1 MIESTLKYNK
11 KSNILKKE
19 LAENYES
26 EKEFEKALKIYFEM
40 FENIRE
46 SKKQNVL
53 EGYIENKIIALIRK
67 LRNREDKKYYIE
79 KYLRI
84 NNGNSTNNT
93 KLIIMLAEILIE
105 NREYKEAEKYYQEI
119 VKKEENITQ
128 DELYT
133 YVYLLLCLNNYVE
146 ARNILEKMIK
156 VKEKPYLLIN
166 IGQISIIERELEN
179 AKEYLTKASVY
190 REVEDIAYYEL
201 AKIDILEENDLL
213 AIEKLNRALSIN
225 SSILT
230 VINENPLFEKVRSHT
245 TVKVELVKREKKLLE
260 ARAIECIN
268 ILEDIISLTITLD
281 LNEKKNKLNSKIDN
295 IIKEK
300 QENKTLD
307 EIAEEKFKQK
317 EFIEN
322 NIKNAELD

>member
-1 MIESTLKYNK
+1 
-11 KSNILKKE
+11 
-19 LAENYES
+19 
-26 EKEFEKALKIYFEM
+26 M

-84 NNGNSTNNT
+84 NNGNSTNNI

-213 AIEKLNRALSIN
+213 AIEKLNKALSIN

-281 LNEKKNKLNSKIDN
+281 LNEKKNKLNSKINN

>member
-1 MIESTLKYNK
+1 
-11 KSNILKKE
+11 
-19 LAENYES
+19 
-26 EKEFEKALKIYFEM
+26 M

-53 EGYIENKIIALIRK
+53 EGYVENKIIALIRK

-84 NNGNSTNNT
+84 NNGSSNNNT

-133 YVYLLLCLNNYVE
+133 YVYLLLCLNNYIE

-213 AIEKLNRALSIN
+213 AIEKLNKALSIN

-260 ARAIECIN
+260 SRAIECIN

>member
-1 MIESTLKYNK
+1 MR
-11 KSNILKKE
+11 KE
-19 LAENYES
+19 LAENYEN
-26 EKEFEKALKIYFEM
+26 EKEYEKAIQIYFTI
-40 FENIRE
+40 FEDIVE

-53 EGYIENKIIALIRK
+53 ESYVENKIINIIRK

-84 NNGNSTNNT
+84 SNRNSNNST

-156 VKEKPYLLIN
+156 VKEKSYLLIN

-213 AIEKLNRALSIN
+213 AIEKLNKALSIN

-260 ARAIECIN
+260 AKAIECIN
-268 ILEDIISLTITLD
+268 ILEDIISLTISLD

>member
-1 MIESTLKYNK
+1 
-11 KSNILKKE
+11 
-19 LAENYES
+19 
-26 EKEFEKALKIYFEM
+26 M
-40 FENIRE
+40 FEDISSDN
-46 SKKQNVL
+46 KQNVL
-53 EGYIENKIIALIRK
+53 LGYIENKIVVLIRK
-67 LRNREDKKYYIE
+67 LKDKEDRKYYIE
-79 KYLRI
+79 KHLRI
-84 NNGNSTNNT
+84 NSNI
-93 KLIIMLAEILIE
+93 KLITMLAEILIE

-119 VKKEENITQ
+119 IKKEENISQ
-128 DELYT
+128 DVLYT
-133 YVYLLLCLNNYVE
+133 YVYLLLCLNNYIE
-146 ARNILEKMIK
+146 ARNILERMLE
-156 VKEKPYLLIN
+156 VKEKSYLLIN

-179 AKEYLTKASVY
+179 AKEYLNRALIY

-213 AIEKLNRALSIN
+213 AIEKLNKALAIN
-225 SSILT
+225 SSIMT

-245 TVKVELVKREKKLLE
+245 TVKVELVKREKKILE
-260 ARAIECIN
+260 ARAIECVN

>member
-1 MIESTLKYNK
+1 
-11 KSNILKKE
+11 
-19 LAENYES
+19 
-26 EKEFEKALKIYFEM
+26 M

-46 SKKQNVL
+46 RKKQNVL
-53 EGYIENKIIALIRK
+53 EGYVENKIIALIRK

-84 NNGNSTNNT
+84 NNGNSTNNI

-105 NREYKEAEKYYQEI
+105 NKEYKEAEKYYQEI

-213 AIEKLNRALSIN
+213 AIEKLNKALSIN

>member
-1 MIESTLKYNK
+1 
-11 KSNILKKE
+11 
-19 LAENYES
+19 
-26 EKEFEKALKIYFEM
+26 M
-40 FENIRE
+40 FENMRE

-53 EGYIENKIIALIRK
+53 EGYVENKIIALIRK

-84 NNGNSTNNT
+84 NNGNSTNNI

>member
-1 MIESTLKYNK
+1 
-11 KSNILKKE
+11 
-19 LAENYES
+19 
-26 EKEFEKALKIYFEM
+26 M

-53 EGYIENKIIALIRK
+53 EGYVENKIIALIRK

-84 NNGNSTNNT
+84 NNGSSNNNT

-213 AIEKLNRALSIN
+213 AIEKLNKALSIN

>member
-1 MIESTLKYNK
+1 
-11 KSNILKKE
+11 
-19 LAENYES
+19 
-26 EKEFEKALKIYFEM
+26 M

-53 EGYIENKIIALIRK
+53 EGYVENKIIALIRK

-213 AIEKLNRALSIN
+213 AIEKLNKALSIN

>member
-1 MIESTLKYNK
+1 
-11 KSNILKKE
+11 
-19 LAENYES
+19 
-26 EKEFEKALKIYFEM
+26 M

-53 EGYIENKIIALIRK
+53 EGYVENKIIALIRK

-84 NNGNSTNNT
+84 NNGNSTNNI

>member
-1 MIESTLKYNK
+1 
-11 KSNILKKE
+11 
-19 LAENYES
+19 
-26 EKEFEKALKIYFEM
+26 M

-53 EGYIENKIIALIRK
+53 EGYVENKIISLIRK

-84 NNGNSTNNT
+84 NNGSSNNNT
-93 KLIIMLAEILIE
+93 KLIIMLTEILIE

-213 AIEKLNRALSIN
+213 AIEKLNKALSIN

>member
-1 MIESTLKYNK
+1 
-11 KSNILKKE
+11 
-19 LAENYES
+19 
-26 EKEFEKALKIYFEM
+26 M
-40 FENIRE
+40 FEDISSDN
-46 SKKQNVL
+46 KQNVL
-53 EGYIENKIIALIRK
+53 LGYIENKIVVLIRK
-67 LRNREDKKYYIE
+67 LKNKEDRKYYIE
-79 KYLRI
+79 KHLRI
-84 NNGNSTNNT
+84 NSNI
-93 KLIIMLAEILIE
+93 KLITMLAEILIE

-119 VKKEENITQ
+119 IKKEENISQ
-128 DELYT
+128 DILYA
-133 YVYLLLCLNNYVE
+133 YVYLLLCLNNYIE
-146 ARNILEKMIK
+146 ARNILEKMLEE
-156 VKEKPYLLIN
+156 KEKSYLLIN

-179 AKEYLTKASVY
+179 AKEYLNRALIY

-213 AIEKLNRALSIN
+213 AIEKLNKALAIN
-225 SSILT
+225 SSIMT

>member
-1 MIESTLKYNK
+1 
-11 KSNILKKE
+11 
-19 LAENYES
+19 
-26 EKEFEKALKIYFEM
+26 M

-53 EGYIENKIIALIRK
+53 EGYVENKIIALIRK
-67 LRNREDKKYYIE
+67 IRNREDKNYYIE

-84 NNGNSTNNT
+84 NNGSSNNNT

-133 YVYLLLCLNNYVE
+133 YVYLLLCLNNYIE

-213 AIEKLNRALSIN
+213 AIEKLNKALSIN

-260 ARAIECIN
+260 ARVIECIN

-300 QENKTLD
+300 QENKTLE

-322 NIKNAELD
+322 NIKNAELN

>member
-1 MIESTLKYNK
+1 
-11 KSNILKKE
+11 
-19 LAENYES
+19 
-26 EKEFEKALKIYFEM
+26 M
-40 FENIRE
+40 FENMRE

-53 EGYIENKIIALIRK
+53 EGYVENKIIALIRK

-84 NNGNSTNNT
+84 NNGSSNNNT

-213 AIEKLNRALSIN
+213 AIEKLNKALSIN

>member
-1 MIESTLKYNK
+1 
-11 KSNILKKE
+11 
-19 LAENYES
+19 
-26 EKEFEKALKIYFEM
+26 M

-53 EGYIENKIIALIRK
+53 EGYVENKIIALIRK

-84 NNGNSTNNT
+84 NNGSGNNST

-156 VKEKPYLLIN
+156 VKEKSYLLIN

-213 AIEKLNRALSIN
+213 AIEKLNKALSIN

-260 ARAIECIN
+260 PRAIECIN
-268 ILEDIISLTITLD
+268 ILEDIISLTISLD

>member
-1 MIESTLKYNK
+1 
-11 KSNILKKE
+11 
-19 LAENYES
+19 
-26 EKEFEKALKIYFEM
+26 
-40 FENIRE
+40 
-46 SKKQNVL
+46 
-53 EGYIENKIIALIRK
+53 
-67 LRNREDKKYYIE
+67 
-79 KYLRI
+79 
-84 NNGNSTNNT
+84 
-93 KLIIMLAEILIE
+93 MLAEILIE

-213 AIEKLNRALSIN
+213 AIEKLNKALSIN
-225 SSILT
+225 SSILK

-260 ARAIECIN
+260 PRAIECIN

>member
-1 MIESTLKYNK
+1 
-11 KSNILKKE
+11 
-19 LAENYES
+19 
-26 EKEFEKALKIYFEM
+26 M

-53 EGYIENKIIALIRK
+53 EGYVENKIIALIRK

-84 NNGNSTNNT
+84 NNGSSNNNT

-133 YVYLLLCLNNYVE
+133 YVYLLLCLNNYIE

-213 AIEKLNRALSIN
+213 AIEKLNKALSIN

-260 ARAIECIN
+260 ARVIECIN

-322 NIKNAELD
+322 NIKNAEVD

>member
-1 MIESTLKYNK
+1 
-11 KSNILKKE
+11 
-19 LAENYES
+19 
-26 EKEFEKALKIYFEM
+26 
-40 FENIRE
+40 
-46 SKKQNVL
+46 
-53 EGYIENKIIALIRK
+53 
-67 LRNREDKKYYIE
+67 
-79 KYLRI
+79 
-84 NNGNSTNNT
+84 
-93 KLIIMLAEILIE
+93 MLAEILIE

-156 VKEKPYLLIN
+156 VKEKSYLLIN

-213 AIEKLNRALSIN
+213 AIEKLNKALSIN

-260 ARAIECIN
+260 VRAIECIN
-268 ILEDIISLTITLD
+268 ILEDIISLTISLD

>member
-1 MIESTLKYNK
+1 
-11 KSNILKKE
+11 
-19 LAENYES
+19 
-26 EKEFEKALKIYFEM
+26 M

-53 EGYIENKIIALIRK
+53 EGYVENKIIALIRK

-84 NNGNSTNNT
+84 NNGSSNNNT

-245 TVKVELVKREKKLLE
+245 TVKVELVKREKKILE

>member
-1 MIESTLKYNK
+1 
-11 KSNILKKE
+11 
-19 LAENYES
+19 
-26 EKEFEKALKIYFEM
+26 M

-53 EGYIENKIIALIRK
+53 EGYVENKIIALIRK

-84 NNGNSTNNT
+84 NSGSSNNNT

-213 AIEKLNRALSIN
+213 AIEKLNKALSIN

>member
-1 MIESTLKYNK
+1 MIESTLKHNK
-11 KSNILKKE
+11 RSNILKKE
-19 LAENYES
+19 LAEIYEG
-26 EKEFEKALKIYFEM
+26 EKEFEKALKIYFEI

-53 EGYIENKIIALIRK
+53 EGYVENKIIALIRK

-84 NNGNSTNNT
+84 NNGSSNNST

-213 AIEKLNRALSIN
+213 AIEKLNKALSIN
-225 SSILT
+225 SSILK

-260 ARAIECIN
+260 PRAIECIN

>member
-1 MIESTLKYNK
+1 
-11 KSNILKKE
+11 
-19 LAENYES
+19 
-26 EKEFEKALKIYFEM
+26 M
-40 FENIRE
+40 FENIRK

-84 NNGNSTNNT
+84 NNGNSTNNI

-213 AIEKLNRALSIN
+213 AIEKLNKALSIN

>member
-1 MIESTLKYNK
+1 
-11 KSNILKKE
+11 
-19 LAENYES
+19 
-26 EKEFEKALKIYFEM
+26 M

-53 EGYIENKIIALIRK
+53 EGYVENKIISLIRK

-84 NNGNSTNNT
+84 NNGSSNNTT

-201 AKIDILEENDLL
+201 AKIDILEENELL

>member
-1 MIESTLKYNK
+1 
-11 KSNILKKE
+11 
-19 LAENYES
+19 
-26 EKEFEKALKIYFEM
+26 M

-53 EGYIENKIIALIRK
+53 EGYVENKIIALIRK

-84 NNGNSTNNT
+84 NNGSSNNNT

-133 YVYLLLCLNNYVE
+133 YVYLLLCLNNYIE

-213 AIEKLNRALSIN
+213 AIEKLNKALSIN

-260 ARAIECIN
+260 ARAIECVN

>member
-1 MIESTLKYNK
+1 
-11 KSNILKKE
+11 
-19 LAENYES
+19 
-26 EKEFEKALKIYFEM
+26 M

-53 EGYIENKIIALIRK
+53 EGYVENKIIALIRK

-84 NNGNSTNNT
+84 NNGSSNNNT

-201 AKIDILEENDLL
+201 AKIDILEENELL

-230 VINENPLFEKVRSHT
+230 VINENPLFEKVRSYT

>member
-1 MIESTLKYNK
+1 
-11 KSNILKKE
+11 
-19 LAENYES
+19 
-26 EKEFEKALKIYFEM
+26 M

-53 EGYIENKIIALIRK
+53 EGYVENKIIALIRK

-84 NNGNSTNNT
+84 NNGSSNNNT

-201 AKIDILEENDLL
+201 AKIDILEENELL

>member
-1 MIESTLKYNK
+1 
-11 KSNILKKE
+11 
-19 LAENYES
+19 
-26 EKEFEKALKIYFEM
+26 M
-40 FENIRE
+40 FEDISSDN
-46 SKKQNVL
+46 KQNVL
-53 EGYIENKIIALIRK
+53 LGYIENKIVVLIRK
-67 LRNREDKKYYIE
+67 LKDKEDRKYYIE
-79 KYLRI
+79 KHLRI
-84 NNGNSTNNT
+84 NSNI
-93 KLIIMLAEILIE
+93 KLITMLAEILIE

-119 VKKEENITQ
+119 LKKEENISQ
-128 DELYT
+128 DILYT

-146 ARNILEKMIK
+146 ARNILEKMLEE
-156 VKEKPYLLIN
+156 KEKSYLLIN

-179 AKEYLTKASVY
+179 AKEYLNRALIY

-213 AIEKLNRALSIN
+213 AIEKLNKALAIN
-225 SSILT
+225 SSIMT

-245 TVKVELVKREKKLLE
+245 TVKVELIKREKKLLE
-260 ARAIECIN
+260 TRAIECIN

-281 LNEKKNKLNSKIDN
+281 LNEKKNKLNRKIDN

-307 EIAEEKFKQK
+307 EIAEEKFKLK

>member
-1 MIESTLKYNK
+1 
-11 KSNILKKE
+11 
-19 LAENYES
+19 
-26 EKEFEKALKIYFEM
+26 M
-40 FENIRE
+40 FENIKE

-53 EGYIENKIIALIRK
+53 EGYVENKIIALIRK

-84 NNGNSTNNT
+84 DNGSSNNST

-156 VKEKPYLLIN
+156 IKEKSYLLIN

-201 AKIDILEENDLL
+201 AKIDILEENELL

>member
-1 MIESTLKYNK
+1 
-11 KSNILKKE
+11 
-19 LAENYES
+19 
-26 EKEFEKALKIYFEM
+26 M
-40 FENIRE
+40 FEDISSDN
-46 SKKQNVL
+46 KQNVL
-53 EGYIENKIIALIRK
+53 LGYIENKIVVLIRK
-67 LRNREDKKYYIE
+67 LKDKEDKRYYIE

-84 NNGNSTNNT
+84 SNNI
-93 KLIIMLAEILIE
+93 KLITMLAEILIE

-119 VKKEENITQ
+119 IKKEENISQ
-128 DELYT
+128 DILYT
-133 YVYLLLCLNNYVE
+133 YVYLLLCLNNYIE
-146 ARNILEKMIK
+146 ARNILEKMLEE
-156 VKEKPYLLIN
+156 KEKSYLLIN

-179 AKEYLTKASVY
+179 AKEYLNRALIY

-213 AIEKLNRALSIN
+213 AIEKLNKALAIN
-225 SSILT
+225 SSIMT

-245 TVKVELVKREKKLLE
+245 TVKVELVKREKKILE